1 MEIAAGAAMDKF
13 QVRTV
18 AFDANRDSA
27 GDIAAEQ
34 RWCDDF
40 GALKDVLK
48 AQGSEVFVERAM
60 GVGRVPIKA
69 LPTSTKD
76 EVRRATV
83 APSQAVK
90 K

>member
-1 MEIAAGAAMDKF
+1 VEIAAGAAMDKF

-27 GDIAAEQ
+27 GDIPAEQ

-48 AQGSEVFVERAM
+48 ARGSEVFVERAM
-60 GVGRVPIKA
+60 GVGMAPIKV
-69 LPTSTKD
+69 LVTSTKE
-76 EVRRATV
+76 EVRRASG
-83 APSQAVK
+83 APGQAVK
-90 K
+90 R